1 MDGLAA
7 VVQNEFELDAFSGAI
22 FVFRAKRADRL
33 KLVVWD
39 GTGLVLINKRLEA
52 GRFSWPSISDGI
64 IMISRSQFEA
74 LFEGVEWR
82 HIAHRR
88 NQPPIHI

>member
-7 VVQNEFELDAFSGAI
+7 LVQNEFELDPFCGAI

-39 GTGLVLINKRLEA
+39 GTGLVLVNKRLES
-52 GRFSWPSISDGI
+52 GRFSWPSISDG
-64 IMISRSQFEA
+64 MMRISRSQFEA

-82 HIAHRR
+82 RITHRR
-88 NQPPIHI
+88 VQTPSQV